1 MVDFDVQMI
10 SHVIEVQTKPKT
22 FGEEPIDGIMAVT
35 NEGMTT
41 YSKMDV
47 QVGTLMQFHR
57 YCLTCRTTLSSG
69 MEIWHQIE

>member
-41 YSKMDV
+41 YSKMEV

-57 YCLTCRTTLSSG
+57 YTSHLSYDT
-69 MEIWHQIE
+69 IERNGDLASN